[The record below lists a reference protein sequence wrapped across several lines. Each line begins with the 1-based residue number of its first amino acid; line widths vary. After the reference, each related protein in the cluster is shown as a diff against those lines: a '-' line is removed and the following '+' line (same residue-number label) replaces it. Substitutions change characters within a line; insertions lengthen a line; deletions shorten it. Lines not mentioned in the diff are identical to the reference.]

1 MAILSPAEPL
11 TVLTSALV
19 DDAGF
24 PPEELDMVQ
33 PWPATGATGPR
44 AAQCSPTGSSA
55 RSPGSTS
62 YAPCCGTMKS
72 CRSSSWPANTDTEQR
87 LGAIRQEPRL
97 RVAGLETRLPA
108 SATEHAT
115 SLDVVDSIVR
125 SFPGLAAFVEIG
137 AGPEC
142 EQALN
147 LLAGRGRMAKARCGG
162 ARPEL
167 FPAAADLAR
176 FILGTAERGLP
187 FKATAGLHHAVGYR
201 DGATGFEHFGFLNV
215 LLAVADAQAG
225 LDTRHLQDTLNSRD
239 ARAIA
244 DRAAAL
250 DTATATTVRAA
261 FAPSAAAAPADRW
274 RTLPRSGS
282 SPPSAPNQSKGHPH
296 DRLPVK
302 LRQRLRNPAASSGPS
317 DRPELTQNCPYGL
330 YAE

>member
-19 DDAGF
+19 DDAGLF
-24 PPEELDMVQ
+24 PPEELDMVS
-33 PWPATGATGPR
+33 AVARHRRDR
-44 AAQCSPTGSSA
+44 AAGSPVLTHRFVCPVA
-55 RSPGSTS
+55 RLDELRALLGDDEIVQVIVL
-62 YAPCCGTMKS
+62 G
-72 CRSSSWPANTDTEQR
+72 PANADTEQR
-87 LGAIRQEPRL
+87 LAAIRQEPRL

-108 SATEHAT
+108 SAKEHAT
-115 SLDVVDSIVR
+115 SLDVVDSIAR
-125 SFPGLAAFVEIG
+125 SFPGLDAFVEIG
-137 AGPEC
+137 AGPER

-147 LLAGRGRMAKARCGG
+147 LLAGRGRMAKVRCGG

-215 LLAVADAQAG
+215 LLAVADARAG

-239 ARAIA
+239 ARAVA

-261 FAPSAAAAPADRW
+261 FRSFGSCSTREPLENLAALGLIPSLRTQPVEGTPA
-274 RTLPRSGS
+274 
-282 SPPSAPNQSKGHPH
+282 
-296 DRLPVK
+296 
-302 LRQRLRNPAASSGPS
+302 
-317 DRPELTQNCPYGL
+317 
-330 YAE
+330 